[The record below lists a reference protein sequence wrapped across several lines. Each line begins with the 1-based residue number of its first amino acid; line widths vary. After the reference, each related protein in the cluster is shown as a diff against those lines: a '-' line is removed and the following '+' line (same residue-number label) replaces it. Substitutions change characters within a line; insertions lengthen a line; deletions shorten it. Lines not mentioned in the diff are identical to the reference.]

1 MGDRLGTPGAVGFLF
16 LFLMPSCRRF
26 GSKNAYPECLSRMPI
41 QILKNLSEYDSQ
53 KKFFSDRQIDPP
65 GLNALIL
72 EYRGIYLFSHAVPS
86 AENCSKVFLLSSST
100 RWQFFN
106 FDVNGIF
113 LTYIQLCQL
122 PNSNDKNK
130 VQKFVAKKP
139 EPSTLLKP
147 PLRKSQDIFSA
158 ISFQPYSATCWKQFQ
173 SVPLLEVYKMTAL
186 DFDVNGFFLT

>member
-1 MGDRLGTPGAVGFLF
+1 MIA
-16 LFLMPSCRRF
+16 
-26 GSKNAYPECLSRMPI
+26 K
-41 QILKNLSEYDSQ
+41 

-122 PNSNDKNK
+122 PNSNEKNK
-130 VQKFVAKKP
+130 VKVQKVVAKKP

-186 DFDVNGFFLT
+186 DFDVNGFFLTYVKFSKETWTAWTVIFLKPPLRKSHDIFVILFS

>member
-1 MGDRLGTPGAVGFLF
+1 
-16 LFLMPSCRRF
+16 
-26 GSKNAYPECLSRMPI
+26 MPI
-41 QILKNLSEYDSQ
+41 QILKNLSKYDSQ

-158 ISFQPYSATCWKQFQ
+158 ISFDLSAYYISGSKIN
-173 SVPLLEVYKMTAL
+173 LRG
-186 DFDVNGFFLT
+186 NGYQVLSEIEI

>member
-1 MGDRLGTPGAVGFLF
+1 
-16 LFLMPSCRRF
+16 
-26 GSKNAYPECLSRMPI
+26 MPI
-41 QILKNLSEYDSQ
+41 QILKNLSKYDSQ
-53 KKFFSDRQIDPP
+53 KKLFSDRQIDPP

-113 LTYIQLCQL
+113 LTYIQLSQL

-173 SVPLLEVYKMTAL
+173 SVPLLEVYEMTAL
-186 DFDVNGFFLT
+186 DFDVNGFFLTYVKFSKETWTVNFIETPIEKKSGYLFSHIISAMQC